1 MAEFENNG
9 WRKGWVEER
18 KKVRKK
24 VRKEDGTMVISGTG
38 AMGKEG
44 GGQLVDAC
52 AQFGMASSGW

>member
-1 MAEFENNG
+1 MAEFENKG
-9 WRKGWVEER
+9 LRKGWVEG
-18 KKVRKK
+18 RKK